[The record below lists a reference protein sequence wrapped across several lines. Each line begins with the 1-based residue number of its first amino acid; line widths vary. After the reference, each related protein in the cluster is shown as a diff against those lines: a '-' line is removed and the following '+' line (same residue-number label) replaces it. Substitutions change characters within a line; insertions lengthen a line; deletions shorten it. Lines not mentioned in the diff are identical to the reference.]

1 MYAQKYDEEFSRH
14 LPTFV
19 QDIWQLLMTT
29 GHQVKYDLVCISII
43 SFCNELHRCRT
54 RTCAT
59 VGFKRKS
66 KFKCTSRKWNTLFAL
81 FLLPSS

>member
-29 GHQVKYDLVCISII
+29 GSQVKFDLVGVHTYI
-43 SFCNELHRCRT
+43 RT
-54 RTCAT
+54 NQYCH
-59 VGFKRKS
+59 
-66 KFKCTSRKWNTLFAL
+66 
-81 FLLPSS
+81 

>member
-29 GHQVKYDLVCISII
+29 GHQVKYDLVCIGIMC
-43 SFCNELHRCRT
+43 FCNQLHRCRS
-54 RTCAT
+54 RER
-59 VGFKRKS
+59 VIGGVLKEI
-66 KFKCTSRKWNTLFAL
+66 KFSAPLKNQIHYYF
-81 FLLPSS
+81 SSLARE